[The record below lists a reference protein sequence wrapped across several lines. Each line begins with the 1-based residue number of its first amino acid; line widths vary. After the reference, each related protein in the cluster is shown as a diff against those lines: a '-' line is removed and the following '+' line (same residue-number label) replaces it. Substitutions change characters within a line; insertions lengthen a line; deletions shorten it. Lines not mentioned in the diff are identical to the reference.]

1 MFNDMALKGVFMKD
15 VKIDDAAMRVTDVI
29 RGLRVNPLEEILE
42 IVASDFDL
50 KYIAYIRFASHSD
63 RRIVST
69 IVTYP
74 SEWQSCYFEK
84 AYVNID
90 PVVAYGCESITPF
103 DWDELKSR
111 ASKVAAFFEDAAAH
125 DIGRNGVS
133 FPIRN
138 RAGGFSLVSFT
149 SDHTKD
155 EWALYKEKNMA
166 TLHSIA
172 WLIDSAASFSKKA
185 PAFTAELSQDERDC
199 LALFAKGRNENHI
212 GEELGI
218 SITEVRLYLDTA
230 RHKLRCVNVT
240 QAVAVAIATEAIPFD
255 FRG

>member
-1 MFNDMALKGVFMKD
+1 MKYL
-15 VKIDDAAMRVTDVI
+15 KIDDAAMRLTDII
-29 RGLRVNPLEEILE
+29 RGSSANSLEEILE

-90 PVVAYGCESITPF
+90 PVVAYGCESVTPF
-103 DWDELKSR
+103 DWDELKS
-111 ASKVAAFFEDAAAH
+111 STSIVAAFFNDATAH

-172 WLIDSAASFSKKA
+172 WLIDFAASFSKKE
-185 PAFTAELSQDERDC
+185 PVFTAKLSQEERDC
-199 LALFAKGRNENHI
+199 LALFAKGKIESHI
-212 GEELGI
+212 AEELGL
-218 SITEVRLYLDTA
+218 SITEVILYLDTA
-230 RHKLRCVNVT
+230 RHKLRCINVT
-240 QAVAVAIATEAIPFD
+240 QAVAVAIAMEAIPFD
-255 FRG
+255 FRD